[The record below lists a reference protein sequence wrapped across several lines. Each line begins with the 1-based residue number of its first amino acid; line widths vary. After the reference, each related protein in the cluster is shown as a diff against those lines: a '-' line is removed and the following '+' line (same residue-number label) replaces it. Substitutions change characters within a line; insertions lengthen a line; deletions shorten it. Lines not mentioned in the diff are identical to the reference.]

1 MQKYNART
9 IDSSKKKKAEEHARP
24 AAARA
29 WGGAATPSGDK
40 RCKVHYP
47 RCKQQTIGFFPSA
60 PSVDPLLP
68 LPPITTGA
76 GTRAAHVTSTQLS
89 ESHQRAAYLRAPK
102 ELYGSLYA

>member
-1 MQKYNART
+1 MQAADDRILPERT
-9 IDSSKKKKAEEHARP
+9 VRRS
-24 AAARA
+24 
-29 WGGAATPSGDK
+29 
-40 RCKVHYP
+40 
-47 RCKQQTIGFFPSA
+47 
-60 PSVDPLLP
+60 PLLP